1 MIIRGM
7 GVGGWNLH
15 ENFCM
20 QAPQTVC
27 MMIQAEM
34 EHQRQGTNEM

>member
-15 ENFCM
+15 ELFCM

-27 MMIQAEM
+27 MMIQAEKA
-34 EHQRQGTNEM
+34 GYKWDVVN